1 MCTRFYTISTLFC
14 QREECCE
21 KLTHHCSFRSTESS
35 DEKLSPEDIAKIQ
48 RNRVAA
54 MVRRFAHYLKEPQ
67 WKERLQPGTHPSPLS
82 LSLSRTIGL
91 VKKCQL
97 LIVFALCLNN
107 VESFL
112 RITSSR

>member
-21 KLTHHCSFRSTESS
+21 KLTQHCSFRSTESS

-82 LSLSRTIGL
+82 LSLSLSYYWTCKE
-91 VKKCQL
+91 VSTSHCFC
-97 LIVFALCLNN
+97 IVSQQC
-107 VESFL
+107 
-112 RITSSR
+112 